1 MRGWRMQQ
9 GDYRFEGGFPDRKT
23 VSEAY
28 DRADFVRAIVAYK
41 YFFPA
46 VSGMAIWSGTQ
57 AAGVVPNRVFG
68 TMDTRPGQVGFTLN
82 SDTPYAPVF
91 LDVSNGPIVVTL
103 PPGPIVGAALNT
115 DQSWIA
121 DLGIAGPEAGA
132 GARHV
137 FLPFDYSGDDPADG
151 YVHRARGTRVVVG
164 LRGIPQNGD
173 VDGAIALLRSVV
185 VAPLRA
191 DSGWVDPTWADLT
204 GKPQD
209 TTPFA
214 VQGTLGYWRLLQA
227 YIDTE
232 PVHDDDRAHLGELA
246 ALGIRAGEP
255 FEPDDRLA
263 AILTTAAIEADAQ
276 LRVQS
281 LADRRPDRVVWP
293 DRQWEWVTLR
303 PENADFAIEGRTDVD
318 ARETWFY
325 QAIATSPAMFR
336 RQAGAGSL
344 YWFSARDDTGA
355 YLDGGSSYTLDVP
368 LPVPAGLFWSITVYD
383 AITRSQISTAQ
394 DGAALRS
401 LFELADLPD
410 EGTARLTFGPT
421 RPDEADAHWVHTIP
435 DRGWFAYV
443 RLYGPQAAAF
453 EGGWKL
459 GDFHKG

>member
-1 MRGWRMQQ
+1 MNQ
-9 GDYRFEGGFPDRKT
+9 GQYRFDGGFPDSAT

-28 DRADFVRAIVAYK
+28 DRADFVRAIAAYK
-41 YFFPA
+41 HFFPA

-91 LDVSNGPIVVTL
+91 LDLSGGPIVVTL

-121 DLGIAGPEAGA
+121 DLGIAGPDEGRGA
-132 GARHV
+132 QHV
-137 FLPFDYSGDDPADG
+137 FLPYDYVGDDPAEG
-151 YVHRARGTRVVVG
+151 YAHRARGTRVVVG

-173 VDGAIALLRSVV
+173 VEAAIALLRSVE
-185 VAPLRA
+185 VAPLHSHGR
-191 DSGWVDPTWADLT
+191 WQEPTWADLT

-214 VQGTLGYWRLLQA
+214 VQGTLDYFRLLQD

-232 PVHDDDRAHLGELA
+232 PVHDDDRAYLAELS
-246 ALGIRAGEP
+246 ALGIRAGQP
-255 FEPDDRLA
+255 FAPDDRLA
-263 AILTTAAIEADAQ
+263 SILTAAAVEADAQ

-303 PENADFAIEGRTDVD
+303 PENADFAIGGLTDVA

-344 YWFSARDDTGA
+344 YWFSARDSAGE
-355 YLDGGSSYTLDVP
+355 YLDGGSSYTLEIP
-368 LPVPAGLFWSITVYD
+368 LPVPAGLFWSVTVYD
-383 AITRSQISTAQ
+383 AITRSQIATAQ
-394 DGAALRS
+394 NVAALRS
-401 LFELADLPD
+401 LFELADLP
-410 EGTARLTFGPT
+410 EHGTAHLAFGPE
-421 RPDEADAHWVHTIP
+421 RPEGDAHFIQTIP
-435 DRGWFAYV
+435 GRGWFVYA
-443 RLYGPQAAAF
+443 RLYGPQPEAF
-453 EGGWKL
+453 HGDWKL
-459 GDFHKG
+459 GDFQRA